1 MVKWAT
7 IIIETVRRVNMI
19 KRIYAKIAIV
29 CACVLAVSPL
39 GSIITNAQEKNT
51 VNTEKAT
58 VVSTSETEPIK
69 VKTKTYKKVYKFKD
83 GTIYKEVKYTRPV
96 LEGESEAIT
105 KINAYYK
112 KLQDK
117 WVKNRKTDLE
127 DAKYVVKHSNVDGYY
142 SDEATFKV
150 KYNKNGYIS
159 ILHTGYYYAMG
170 AHGSPYYESHTF
182 DLRTGKELKLK
193 DIMSGTDKQIK
204 DRIIKVFAKDI
215 KNNKDKYFDEA
226 LDTLK
231 KTVSVKYKDFYLTNS
246 NIVFYDNSGNL
257 APYAAGLI
265 TAKISYKNTSYFKL
279 NLK

>member
-1 MVKWAT
+1 
-7 IIIETVRRVNMI
+7 MI